1 MCSSPIQY
9 SRDFIL
15 EIKEGKKSNVTQSV
29 SLIKSLIT
37 DSFLDN
43 LKIIERLAVDNIP
56 THTNYKSKGNSYG
69 KKKKYFSKDNNRLRP
84 PAKRPVTFLNKPGS
98 ISVIISCNVFSL

>member
-43 LKIIERLAVDNIP
+43 LKILKNVVYVE
-56 THTNYKSKGNSYG
+56 
-69 KKKKYFSKDNNRLRP
+69 
-84 PAKRPVTFLNKPGS
+84 PVSLIMPNDSEIVPFDSRIFLNTLHYIDSFHQK
-98 ISVIISCNVFSL
+98 